1 MFSGSKYEQSEEE
14 TSMTNSS
21 SIKPTGPGSNSNG
34 SAFKLGGSSSMNLY
48 PAISVDEESSDSE
61 DEEMLQ
67 EED

>member
-21 SIKPTGPGSNSNG
+21 SKILMGSNSNG
-34 SAFKLGGSSSMNLY
+34 SNFKLGGSSNLNLY
-48 PAISVDEESSDSE
+48 PAISLDEESSDSE

>member
-1 MFSGSKYEQSEEE
+1 
-14 TSMTNSS
+14 MTNSS
-21 SIKPTGPGSNSNG
+21 SKKPIGCNSNSNG

-48 PAISVDEESSDSE
+48 PTTSVDEESSDSD

>member
-21 SIKPTGPGSNSNG
+21 SRKPTGPNSNSND